1 MDKMKAAIYSGIQE
15 IEIQEVAM
23 TPPPAGYL
31 VVDTKQTGICG
42 SDLHSYFGN
51 WPQSDTLAAGHET
64 CGIVAEVGE
73 AIKEFKVGDK
83 VVIECF
89 SHCSSCSYCQKG
101 LYNFCHERKWIS
113 HNMHGGF
120 AEYTTAH
127 ASGLFKLPDTMSFE
141 EGALIEP
148 LAVSYRAVA
157 QSKASYQDRLAIIG
171 GGTIG
176 QLCLAVAKAAGIKET
191 LITVK
196 YNQQYKLA
204 QELGADHIVDISKVD
219 LKEYV
224 MDLTDGCRMDVA
236 IETVGGGQNFNE
248 ALAIVRPR
256 GSVVLVAGYHKPLE
270 VELSRIVWSE
280 VMVTG
285 SNCYGYSGMET
296 DFQASIDLV
305 ESGKVDATKLVTHR
319 LPLTE
324 ISEAFRISA
333 DKKSG
338 AIKVHVCQ

>member
-1 MDKMKAAIYSGIQE
+1 MDKMKAAVYSGVQE
-15 IEIQEVAM
+15 IEIQEIAM
-23 TPPPAGYL
+23 TTPPAGYL

-64 CGIVAEVGE
+64 CGVVAEVGGG
-73 AIKEFKVGDK
+73 ITEFQVGDK

-89 SHCSSCSYCQKG
+89 SHCGSCSYCQKG
-101 LYNFCHERKWIS
+101 LYNFCLERKWIS

-148 LAVSYRAVA
+148 LAVSYRAIA
-157 QSKASYQDRLAIIG
+157 QSGASYQDRLAIIG

-176 QLCLAVAKAAGIKET
+176 QLCLAVAKAVGIKET

-196 YNQQYKLA
+196 YDQQYQLA

-224 MDLTDGCRMDVA
+224 MDLTGGFRMDVA

-248 ALAIVRPR
+248 ALAIVRTR
-256 GSVVLVAGYHKPLE
+256 GSVVLVAGYYKSLE

-280 VMVTG
+280 VVVTG

-319 LPLTE
+319 LPLAE
-324 ISEAFRISA
+324 IAEAFQISA
-333 DKKSG
+333 DKRSG
-338 AIKVHVCQ
+338 AIKVHVYQ